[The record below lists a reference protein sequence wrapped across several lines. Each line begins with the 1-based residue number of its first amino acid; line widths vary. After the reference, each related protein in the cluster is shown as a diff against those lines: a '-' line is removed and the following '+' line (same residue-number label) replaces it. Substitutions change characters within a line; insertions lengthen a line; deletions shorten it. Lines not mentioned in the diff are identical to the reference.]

1 MAEERGLAALP
12 RMLGTAIEDVRTIA
26 RGMQVLPELAKNL
39 AAIERSAAHMDD
51 EVTKMRAAVESMGK
65 DVEAL
70 EPSLESKLDE
80 VKESMPLRRRRRK
93 KQQD

>member
-12 RMLGTAIEDVRTIA
+12 RMLSTAIEDVRTIA

-70 EPSLESKLDE
+70 EPSLEAKLEE
-80 VKESMPLRRRRRK
+80 VKDSMPLRRRRK
-93 KQQD
+93 KMLQD